1 MNQEQIPILQQML
14 RSSHQAVVDAI
25 EGISEAEARQVP
37 AAGEWTVAQL
47 LAHIA
52 EIQHFWMEK
61 AVLITKEHDPNIP
74 RSDVG
79 NDRRAAA
86 VADHADD
93 PLEDL
98 VRGLA
103 AANESAIVATGGIAP
118 EGLAAL
124 GHRGEDNP
132 ITVEGVI
139 QYLASHMEE
148 HARQIT
154 TSRRLIS
161 EAASQA

>member
-1 MNQEQIPILQQML
+1 MIMNQGQIQTLQQML
-14 RSSHQAVVDAI
+14 RTAHQAVVDATDGI
-25 EGISEAEARQVP
+25 AEGEARQVP

-52 EIQHFWMEK
+52 EIQYFWMEK
-61 AVLITKEHDPNIP
+61 AALITKEDDPNIT
-74 RSDVG
+74 RSDVE

-86 VADHADD
+86 VTDHAGD
-93 PLEDL
+93 PLDQL
-98 VRGLA
+98 VTELA
-103 AANESAIVATGGIAP
+103 TANESAIAATGNIP
-118 EGLAAL
+118 QEDLATL

-139 QYLASHMEE
+139 QFLAVHMEE

-161 EAASQA
+161 G